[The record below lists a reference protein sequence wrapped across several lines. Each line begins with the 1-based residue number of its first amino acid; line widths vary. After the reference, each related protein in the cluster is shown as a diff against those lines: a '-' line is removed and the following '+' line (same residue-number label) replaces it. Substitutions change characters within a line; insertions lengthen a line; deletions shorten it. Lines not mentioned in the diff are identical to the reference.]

1 MWKGIEC
8 CVGKWCQKLCT
19 FLLDA
24 TYAFWKIGLK
34 GMGPRTG
41 EWHPGWQQTIKSRNC
56 KQECQH
62 FHVFHSWKLIAWI
75 VQEVRTHTSQW
86 HWIQWKMH
94 GLFSPVV
101 PVCPQNSITYCY
113 NTSRINLRRKRW
125 NGHLPKVR
133 LCQTNNTINSSFSLF
148 SISMK
153 ILNRFDRTDSEYLK
167 LSNNW
172 TCWSS

>member
-1 MWKGIEC
+1 MLPEVVHIIAGC
-8 CVGKWCQKLCT
+8 HLCI
-19 FLLDA
+19 LKDRA
-24 TYAFWKIGLK
+24 ALK
-34 GMGPRTG
+34 GMGLWTG

-62 FHVFHSWKLIAWI
+62 FHVSHSWKSIAWI
-75 VQEVRTHTSQW
+75 VQEVHT
-86 HWIQWKMH
+86 
-94 GLFSPVV
+94 PVNDIEFNGKCIDFFRLWYL
-101 PVCPQNSITYCY
+101 CPQNSITYCY

-125 NGHLPKVR
+125 DGHLPKVR